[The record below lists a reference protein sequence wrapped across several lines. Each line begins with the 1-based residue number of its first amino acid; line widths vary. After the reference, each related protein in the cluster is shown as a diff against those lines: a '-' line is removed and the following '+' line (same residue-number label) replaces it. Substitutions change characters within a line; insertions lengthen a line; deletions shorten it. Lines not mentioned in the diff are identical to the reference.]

1 MLFFSGEPGHY
12 SFTFASTRP
21 ALFSP
26 KDRDIQGAYDYIPQK
41 LRTTFSSRRQF
52 ILHNFVNRLRLSL
65 GIGEHARFDD
75 AGSRTRCV
83 ISNHPL
89 SKVLGPRVAI
99 AHITHS
105 ASLNVI
111 VSTYLIQMLEWI
123 SNNET
128 KRDRSSTKQ
137 NIESQHHPTGNPPS
151 GINDPA
157 PLVGIQLI

>member
-1 MLFFSGEPGHY
+1 MLFFSGEPSHY

-52 ILHNFVNRLRLSL
+52 ILHNSVNRLRLSL

-89 SKVLGPRVAI
+89 SKVLGPPGRDSPYHTQRI
-99 AHITHS
+99 
-105 ASLNVI
+105 
-111 VSTYLIQMLEWI
+111 
-123 SNNET
+123 T
-128 KRDRSSTKQ
+128 KRDSFYLLDT
-137 NIESQHHPTGNPPS
+137 N
-151 GINDPA
+151 A
-157 PLVGIQLI
+157 